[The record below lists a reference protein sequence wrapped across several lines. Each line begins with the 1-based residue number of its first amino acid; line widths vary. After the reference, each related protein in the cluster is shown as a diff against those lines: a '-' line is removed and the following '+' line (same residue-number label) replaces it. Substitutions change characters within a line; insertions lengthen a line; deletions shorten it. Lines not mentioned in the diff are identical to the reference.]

1 MSSGV
6 SAVTVNPPLPAGLSY
21 VINPITNILTISG
34 TPTVVNLTPSNFV
47 FTTQGTCGSQ
57 VNYSPITFQVLP
69 RATIVFS
76 NIASTTQ
83 SVCQS
88 LAINPITFTIGGG
101 ATGIVTTPLNGLT
114 ITPLGGGVYTI
125 QGTPTNAGTNNIVI
139 TTTGSGCDT
148 TASISIT
155 NVNSSVGITLTS
167 GAGTDNQLLCQN
179 VFNTPITQITYSI
192 IGASNVVVSGLPAG
206 LTATFSTVTNILTIS
221 GIPTQ
226 PGIFNYTIT
235 TSPCSIVKR
244 GVIKVSTP
252 MFITSETITDVAC
265 VGNLGSI
272 AVTIIGGSP
281 TATGQYAISW
291 TGPPGFQQN
300 QPTISGLEAGTY
312 VLNVADALG
321 CSLPPR
327 SYVVQPAVAIVPISS
342 TNINCSGA
350 LGTANFNVSGGSG
363 IYSFTLSKFNTTTS
377 AFDIPIT
384 PPFGNYF
391 NITGLLAG
399 RYSLTVTD
407 SRTCS
412 TTSLFNIYDYS
423 SLSIDSIIMDDNL
436 CLNNSGTIRI
446 KVNSVDTNLTFYYN
460 GTVVASAYL
469 GFSIYELTIPAPS
482 PTGTAEIKIINS
494 QNCSI
499 KTTVTTPIVTPNFTF
514 TSSDFR
520 AFGYY
525 SVNGSVE
532 FTNIVTLSNIPAE
545 YAYIVWDFGDSTPYK
560 VFRNPEDIPLVN
572 GENFRTTFHTYTTNG
587 IYQVTLTV
595 YNHFGCSR
603 KITKTIV
610 IGTGASMMLPT
621 IFTPNGDGM
630 NDLFRPSLLGLKDVS
645 MYIYDGWGNL
655 VYEVSSEVSILN
667 TDWGWNGIEKGQSEP
682 KNNDYRY
689 YIIATTIDDKKIEKE
704 GRFLLVK

>member
-1 MSSGV
+1 
-6 SAVTVNPPLPAGLSY
+6 
-21 VINPITNILTISG
+21 
-34 TPTVVNLTPSNFV
+34 
-47 FTTQGTCGSQ
+47 
-57 VNYSPITFQVLP
+57 
-69 RATIVFS
+69 
-76 NIASTTQ
+76 
-83 SVCQS
+83 
-88 LAINPITFTIGGG
+88 
-101 ATGIVTTPLNGLT
+101 
-114 ITPLGGGVYTI
+114 
-125 QGTPTNAGTNNIVI
+125 
-139 TTTGSGCDT
+139 
-148 TASISIT
+148 
-155 NVNSSVGITLTS
+155 
-167 GAGTDNQLLCQN
+167 
-179 VFNTPITQITYSI
+179 
-192 IGASNVVVSGLPAG
+192 
-206 LTATFSTVTNILTIS
+206 
-221 GIPTQ
+221 
-226 PGIFNYTIT
+226 
-235 TSPCSIVKR
+235 
-244 GVIKVSTP
+244 
-252 MFITSETITDVAC
+252 
-265 VGNLGSI
+265 
-272 AVTIIGGSP
+272 
-281 TATGQYAISW
+281 
-291 TGPPGFQQN
+291 
-300 QPTISGLEAGTY
+300 
-312 VLNVADALG
+312 
-321 CSLPPR
+321 
-327 SYVVQPAVAIVPISS
+327 
-342 TNINCSGA
+342 
-350 LGTANFNVSGGSG
+350 
-363 IYSFTLSKFNTTTS
+363 
-377 AFDIPIT
+377 
-384 PPFGNYF
+384 
-391 NITGLLAG
+391 
-399 RYSLTVTD
+399 
-407 SRTCS
+407 
-412 TTSLFNIYDYS
+412 
-423 SLSIDSIIMDDNL
+423 MDDNL

-532 FTNIVTLSNIPAE
+532 FTNLVTLSNIPAE

-560 VFRNPEDIPLVN
+560 VFRNPEDIPLIN